1 MWTICTW
8 GAFSIV
14 AHRTRPRDLLVRGRA
29 RPDLNTFADR
39 IAGVDP
45 KHNRPP
51 VEETPDADYPFRL
64 VASRKSVG
72 KVLSRVTDALDYD
85 NFKDEVGKRDPHRAR
100 LYGEVWATLRGIES
114 GPRAGG
120 AQPEDPPPTRQEIE
134 AVLAYLPVFDRA
146 GFDFGELRQPERGTL
161 PMASYS
167 REVHEFE
174 QALYARGF
182 VVNFNWP
189 AWGETA
195 AVYMNDHR
203 RLADA
208 DLDTLRKL
216 FTTIVRAARFSEGSL
231 LGDCESG
238 LVVALLR
245 RLKELA
251 ATTDA

>member
-29 RPDLNTFADR
+29 RADVNAFADH

-45 KHNRPP
+45 KHKRPP
-51 VEETPDADYPFRL
+51 VEATPHADYAFRL

-72 KVLSRVTDALDYD
+72 KVLARMTDALDYN
-85 NFKDEVGKRDPHRAR
+85 NFKDEVATRDPARAR
-100 LYGEVWATLRGIES
+100 LYGEVWATLRGIEA
-114 GPRAGG
+114 GPRTGV
-120 AQPEDPPPTRQEIE
+120 AQPEDPPPTREE
-134 AVLAYLPVFDRA
+134 MEVVLAYLPVFDRA
-146 GFDFGELRQPERGTL
+146 GFDFGELRQPKRGTL

-167 REVHEFE
+167 RELHEFE

-182 VVNFNWP
+182 VVNFDWP
-189 AWGETA
+189 SWGETA
-195 AVYMNDHR
+195 ATYMNDHG

-238 LVVALLR
+238 FVVALLR

-251 ATTDA
+251 ATPDA